1 MPQGPVFIVSTIYV
15 GLLMTSQLG
24 QAHLRKIDTNANV
37 NLAQNFGTVRKI
49 VSQWRCPILMSF
61 TMNKILSCTTSTLD
75 KFVTHGKAVSCFII
89 PHTEIVFTRFH
100 LTCDIEQ
107 QWTTHTLKELELL
120 QINFQLALCHH

>member
-89 PHTEIVFTRFH
+89 PHTEIAQAQT
-100 LTCDIEQ
+100 TSDIEATQ
-107 QWTTHTLKELELL
+107 VDGPVCTMQDGC
-120 QINFQLALCHH
+120 ISCGS